1 VNAVETHALT
11 HRYGGLTAL
20 AELDLTIPE
29 GTIFGLLGPNGGGKT
44 TLFRVLSTLLP
55 VMSGEVRVLGLDV
68 TREGGAARRLMGV
81 TFQHPSLDKRLT
93 VAENLAHQGR
103 LYGLWGRGLAA
114 RIDEVLARLGLSDRR
129 HDKCAALSGGMQ
141 RRVEVA
147 KGLLHRPRL
156 LLLDEPSTGLD
167 PGARLDLWTFL
178 QSLRSA
184 GMTIVLTTHL
194 MEEADRCEDLG
205 ILDAGR
211 LVARGSPD
219 ALKGEAGGEIVSTRV
234 GDPAAFARELHAELG
249 IDAVVVGRDVRVEC
263 KSRGEASSRS
273 EGAALVGR
281 IVERFGS
288 RIESIALARPT
299 LEDVFVRRTG
309 RRFFEE
315 AS

>member
-1 VNAVETHALT
+1 MNAVETHALT

-20 AELDLTIPE
+20 AELDLVIPE

-44 TLFRVLSTLLP
+44 TLFRLLSTLLP
-55 VMSGEVRVLGLDV
+55 VTSGEVRVLGLNVMRD
-68 TREGGAARRLMGV
+68 GAAARRLMGV

-114 RIDEVLARLGLSDRR
+114 RIDEVLERLGLAERR

-205 ILDAGR
+205 ILDAGL

-234 GDPAAFARELHAELG
+234 GDPAAFARDVRTELG

-263 KSRGEASSRS
+263 RRRDEAGSRS